1 LSNLFA
7 VLSLDSQQFL
17 DDLSKTK
24 KKTDSFM
31 ASFANVGG
39 AVAAGIGAAAAGG
52 LFLMGEAVQ
61 EAIAAEEVA
70 AKLNATLANT
80 GKVSGVTAD
89 MVDELANQFQS
100 LTRFEDD
107 TIKAGGEVLAR
118 FDEINKDVFPEALG
132 LSLDLATRL
141 GIDVPA
147 ASELLGKALADPGV
161 GLMKLKA
168 AGVVFNDETEKMID
182 GMMKAGDQAG
192 AMALIMDVVKESVGG
207 SAEAAGNTAAGK
219 WERLK
224 NLWGNLLETI
234 GTGLLPAITQ
244 LGQTLM
250 EYLNRPEVQVF
261 VAALAQSIAD
271 FAMSVITYI
280 PQVVTW
286 IQNLFSFLQQNEG
299 IVIGIFAALGVAVTA
314 WAVVT
319 AAAAWT
325 AMAPFLPVIA
335 VILLIAAAVY
345 LLYQAWT
352 TNFGGIQEKVT
363 TFWAQLQPVFAT
375 LREWLSTNLPVAI
388 NYLKGIWDTWL
399 QGLQMAWSFLQTYIF
414 PILGALAEL
423 FGAVLGYAIRF
434 VGQYIVTYFWEPFQM
449 AFGWIKDNVFPILE
463 KFYDWLAVKLAPVFT
478 KVANAVSG
486 LVGWI
491 KNLAASISNLSLPA
505 WLTPGSPT
513 PWELGLLGVGDA
525 MRQLARTEMP
535 AFTSALELQA
545 SPMGVGGGS
554 STALRSAQS
563 GNGGGGL
570 VVNINVT
577 SDGVTDERDVARR
590 IASAVDV
597 LLRERGLA

>member
-1 LSNLFA
+1 
-7 VLSLDSQQFL
+7 
-17 DDLSKTK
+17 
-24 KKTDSFM
+24 
-31 ASFANVGG
+31 
-39 AVAAGIGAAAAGG
+39 
-52 LFLMGEAVQ
+52 
-61 EAIAAEEVA
+61 
-70 AKLNATLANT
+70 
-80 GKVSGVTAD
+80 
-89 MVDELANQFQS
+89 
-100 LTRFEDD
+100 
-107 TIKAGGEVLAR
+107 
-118 FDEINKDVFPEALG
+118 
-132 LSLDLATRL
+132 
-141 GIDVPA
+141 
-147 ASELLGKALADPGV
+147 
-161 GLMKLKA
+161 
-168 AGVVFNDETEKMID
+168 
-182 GMMKAGDQAG
+182 
-192 AMALIMDVVKESVGG
+192 
-207 SAEAAGNTAAGK
+207 
-219 WERLK
+219 
-224 NLWGNLLETI
+224 
-234 GTGLLPAITQ
+234 
-244 LGQTLM
+244 
-250 EYLNRPEVQVF
+250 
-261 VAALAQSIAD
+261 
-271 FAMSVITYI
+271 
-280 PQVVTW
+280 
-286 IQNLFSFLQQNEG
+286 
-299 IVIGIFAALGVAVTA
+299 VIGIFAALGVAVTA

>member
-1 LSNLFA
+1 MLEMSRITGGDATANSELFSRVVGDWSIPIQKAASSMDSLFA
-7 VLSLDSQQFL
+7 AAQQTGAPLDQL
-17 DDLSKTK
+17 M
-24 KKTDSFM
+24 DSIVQYGAPMRNFGFSFEEAGAIL
-31 ASFANVGG
+31 ASFEAQGVNTEIVMSGLRMAQGKFIKQGKDMNTGLWETVDAIKNAESGTEALSIATKIFG
-39 AVAAGIGAAAAGG
+39 AKAAG
-52 LFLMGEAVQ
+52 
-61 EAIAAEEVA
+61 
-70 AKLNATLANT
+70 
-80 GKVSGVTAD
+80 D
-89 MVDELANQFQS
+89 MVDTIRSGKFELDG
-100 LTRFEDD
+100 LVD
-107 TIKAGGEVLAR
+107 TMKNADGIIMETAQGTADWAEKWQIFKNKVTLAL
-118 FDEINKDVFPEALG
+118 EPLG
-132 LSLDLATRL
+132 S
-141 GIDVPA
+141 
-147 ASELLGKALADPGV
+147 
-161 GLMKLKA
+161 
-168 AGVVFNDETEKMID
+168 KMIVSL
-182 GMMKAGDQAG
+182 GGV
-192 AMALIMDVVKESVGG
+192 MD
-207 SAEAAGNTAAGK
+207 
-219 WERLK
+219 
-224 NLWGNLLETI
+224 
-234 GTGLLPAITQ
+234 
-244 LGQTLM
+244 TLAQIF
-250 EYLNRPEVQVF
+250 ERPEVQAGLTNLTMMLGNFISQAV
-261 VAALAQSIAD
+261 
-271 FAMSVITYI
+271 TYI
-280 PQVVTW
+280 PVLIDGFMQLIT
-286 IQNLFSFLQQNEG
+286 FLQNNQG